1 MVVAE
6 RRTWGFELFVLLQQQ
21 NGGKALSWCKRTVFD
36 SSCEL
41 QVSIWPMSSISATS
55 DPFIRRSSRMIALAY
70 WMWSWVGDVDGRP
83 DRASSDT
90 FSSGYQRFYPSLNF
104 SLTHTIN
111 TTLLCYYFS
120 VRINGFYPFCPK
132 ESYRSTSFKDGVIGK
147 RSVHVFTDTPS
158 TRTTMEL
165 CAMHVQTCENPVKI
179 GYNHSAAITCY
190 SLNSQVSFSFLFTLV
205 FRRWFVSTTAHRK
218 CDL

>member
-6 RRTWGFELFVLLQQQ
+6 RRTWGFELSVLLQQQ
-21 NGGKALSWCKRTVFD
+21 NGGKTLSWCKRTVFD

-55 DPFIRRSSRMIALAY
+55 DPFIRRSSQMIALAY

-90 FSSGYQRFYPSLNF
+90 SSSGYQRFYPSLNF

-111 TTLLCYYFS
+111 TILLCYYFS
-120 VRINGFYPFCPK
+120 VKINGFDPFCPK
-132 ESYRSTSFKDGVIGK
+132 ESYRSTFFKDCVIGK
-147 RSVHVFTDTPS
+147 RSVHVFTHSFNQNDNGA
-158 TRTTMEL
+158 L
-165 CAMHVQTCENPVKI
+165 CDACSNLWESN
-179 GYNHSAAITCY
+179 
-190 SLNSQVSFSFLFTLV
+190 
-205 FRRWFVSTTAHRK
+205 
-218 CDL
+218 